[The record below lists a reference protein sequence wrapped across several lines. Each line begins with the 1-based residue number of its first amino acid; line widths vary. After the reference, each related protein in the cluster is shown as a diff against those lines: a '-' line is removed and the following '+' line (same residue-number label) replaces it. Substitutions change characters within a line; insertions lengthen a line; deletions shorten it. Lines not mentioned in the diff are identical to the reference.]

1 MSVTSARDI
10 TEAVRPPR
18 AVYLDWPLG
27 HQGGGRPF
35 DAAGQRRVI
44 KDALRTLET
53 ITEPGTIVDLPY
65 AWGGDPE
72 TIWRESLHPETP
84 APTR

>member
-1 MSVTSARDI
+1 VTSARDI

-35 DAAGQRRVI
+35 DAGGQRRVI
-44 KDALRTLET
+44 EDALQALET

-65 AWGGDPE
+65 AWGSGKRQDSGQGLAVSVFL
-72 TIWRESLHPETP
+72 W
-84 APTR
+84 